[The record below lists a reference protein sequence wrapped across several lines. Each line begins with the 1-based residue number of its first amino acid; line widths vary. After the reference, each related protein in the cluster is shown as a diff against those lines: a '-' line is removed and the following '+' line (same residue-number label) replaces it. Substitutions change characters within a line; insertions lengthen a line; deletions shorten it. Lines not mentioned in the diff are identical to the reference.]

1 MTIEG
6 SADASVS
13 ADPAGVEAL
22 ERQIMALMDSF
33 RRKQRERAAEFDG
46 ALQVAGYRTLVEL
59 VFVGPQGATQL
70 AESLGFDKSVLSRQ
84 LHQLEQLGHV
94 RRAENPSD
102 RRATII
108 SAAPE
113 AIRRV
118 QTLSMGHRDDFR
130 AQLAR
135 WNVDD
140 VRELARLLEQLTA
153 P

>member
-1 MTIEG
+1 MSRDG
-6 SADASVS
+6 SAGASVS
-13 ADPAGVEAL
+13 VDPADIELL
-22 ERQIMALMDSF
+22 ERRIMSLMDSF
-33 RRKQRERAAEFDG
+33 RRKQRERASEFDG
-46 ALQVAGYRTLVEL
+46 ELQPAGYRTLMEL
-59 VFVGPQGATQL
+59 VFFGPVGATQL

-94 RRAENPSD
+94 ERAENPSD

-118 QTLSMGHRDDFR
+118 EALSMGHRDDFR

-135 WNVDD
+135 WNAED
-140 VRELARLLEQLTA
+140 VRELTRLLEQLGTT
-153 P
+153 